1 VAQIVAC
8 RLAVR
13 QTRVR
18 ILARQSAP
26 PEEGRRPSIKR
37 KLLRKS
43 GTRQGR
49 PGISNK
55 LIFIGRLDCKAVSH
69 WPGDVE
75 DNKPHGSGKVVFHP
89 DDLGGRKY
97 FEGS

>member
-1 VAQIVAC
+1 MLGTKKA
-8 RLAVR
+8 
-13 QTRVR
+13 
-18 ILARQSAP
+18 
-26 PEEGRRPSIKR
+26 
-37 KLLRKS
+37 KS
-43 GTRQGR
+43 NGKVVLEYLTHWFSLVGW
-49 PGISNK
+49 
-55 LIFIGRLDCKAVSH
+55 LKAVSH